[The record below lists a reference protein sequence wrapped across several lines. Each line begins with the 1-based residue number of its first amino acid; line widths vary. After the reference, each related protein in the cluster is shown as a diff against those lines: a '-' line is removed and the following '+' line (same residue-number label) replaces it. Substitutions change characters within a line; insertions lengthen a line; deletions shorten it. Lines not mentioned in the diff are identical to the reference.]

1 MWVGRGVHAWPL
13 THGVGEDARPSFH
26 TCLLSNYLVQD
37 TGVGVGGLCQ
47 CPPQLRRLL
56 EKEIGKDTPWTQFSL
71 LSVWDF
77 FHVSATSPNS
87 LGIRDRVRK
96 VREEGWPRQKQRE
109 PTEAQV
115 CMKKRC
121 NIELWLWTL
130 SLPESNIVG
139 RTRVKNVLHPWL
151 QSWGE
156 DYRKLSMGLAHRDSD
171 ENLGSIYAIRQL
183 TAGSWACSLLDP
195 TASLESHMLQSS
207 LGPGERKAWVI
218 RSA

>member
-1 MWVGRGVHAWPL
+1 MASHTRC
-13 THGVGEDARPSFH
+13 GERRRPSFH

-56 EKEIGKDTPWTQFSL
+56 EKEIGKGTPWTHFSL

-77 FHVSATSPNS
+77 FHVSAIDLTLLASETGRYGRKDGRGKNKGSP
-87 LGIRDRVRK
+87 
-96 VREEGWPRQKQRE
+96 QK
-109 PTEAQV
+109 PKFV
-115 CMKKRC
+115 GKKRC

-130 SLPESNIVG
+130 SLPESTIVG

-156 DYRKLSMGLAHRDSD
+156 DYRKLSMGPAHRDSD